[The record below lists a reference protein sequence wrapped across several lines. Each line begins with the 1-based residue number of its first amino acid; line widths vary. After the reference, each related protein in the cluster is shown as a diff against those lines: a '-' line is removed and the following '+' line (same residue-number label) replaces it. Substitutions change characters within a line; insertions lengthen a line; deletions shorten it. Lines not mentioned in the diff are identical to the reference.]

1 MANDVLIVGAAPQ
14 VYVRYRYGVN
24 SQSNS
29 GNGYTNIT
37 VYCDALIRNG
47 SRYGTW
53 DWNAQV
59 NGSNGGS
66 VAVNWGAGDY
76 NMGGRNIL
84 IYHDADGN
92 WYGWVGAWI
101 DAYYGSGTAG
111 DNVSM
116 PKIYR
121 SAAWSSSSS
130 SNVKT
135 RTATITNTVADWGIG
150 TSHGHRMYYRVQGSG
165 SGWSQT
171 TDEGSAGSRSWAITG
186 LKPGKVYEYFG
197 RQWNNNTAAV
207 DGAVYTFKTK
217 PVAGLAPLLMEL
229 V

>member
-1 MANDVLIVGAAPQ
+1 MANDVNIVSAAPQ
-14 VYVRYRYGVN
+14 VYVRYTYSVN

-29 GNGYTNIT
+29 GNGSTNIT

-47 SRYGTW
+47 TRYGTW

-66 VAVNWGAGDY
+66 RAVNWGSGDY
-76 NMGGRNIL
+76 NMGSRNII

-111 DNVSM
+111 DGVWM

-121 SAAWSSSSS
+121 SAGWSSSSS
-130 SNVKT
+130 SEIKAT
-135 RTATITNTVADWGIG
+135 TARVTNTVSDWGIG
-150 TSHGHRMYYRVQGSG
+150 TSHGHKIYYRIQGSG
-165 SGWSQT
+165 SGWSAT
-171 TDEGSAGSRSWAITG
+171 SDEGSTNPKSWDLTG
-186 LKPGKVYEYFG
+186 LQPGQTYEYYSA
-197 RQWNNNTAAV
+197 QWNNNTSAV
-207 DGAVYTFKTK
+207 NGTTYTFKTLSGGMMAM
-217 PVAGLAPLLMEL
+217 VGDF
-229 V
+229 